1 MNEVPNT
8 YSNLSDKIQFRSN
21 KINEVRDYFIA
32 KIWERELMS
41 KRLSKY
47 VAAFDYFDEALIVLP
62 ATSHGVSI
70 TSFDSITGAP
80 VWIASEIFSF
90 SFSLSTGIVK
100 KLLKIT
106 RNKKKESYKIFM
118 LARNLLKSIEK
129 LIFQV
134 LINWH

>member
-8 YSNLSDKIQFRSN
+8 YSNLSDKIQFRLN

-32 KIWERELMS
+32 EIQERESMS

-80 VWIASEIFSF
+80 V
-90 SFSLSTGIVK
+90 
-100 KLLKIT
+100 
-106 RNKKKESYKIFM
+106 
-118 LARNLLKSIEK
+118 
-129 LIFQV
+129 
-134 LINWH
+134 